1 MTTRGLSVWFGLG
14 SSLLAILVAVER
26 PHWFGLS
33 STPSAT
39 STTQVA
45 RATTPPARS
54 APWLI
59 RRERAATR

>member
-1 MTTRGLSVWFGLG
+1 MTTRGLSAWFGLG

-33 STPSAT
+33 PAAPTVAM
-39 STTQVA
+39 TQTAAPAGVA
-45 RATTPPARS
+45 ARS

-59 RRERAATR
+59 KRDGAAQR

>member
-14 SSLLAILVAVER
+14 SCLLALLVAVER

-33 STPSAT
+33 SSAT
-39 STTQVA
+39 AAVPTQA
-45 RATTPPARS
+45 AATATDPRT

-59 RRERAATR
+59 KHHTDRTR